1 MKPQKK
7 PLHLTPR
14 EELVMI
20 ALADREMYG
29 LDIAKA
35 ISEASQGTRSLRC
48 GSLYPLL
55 HGLERKKFV
64 ASRWGDEDFNER
76 GGARRRYY
84 KATPLGLEA
93 IAEVDRFRQS
103 LGGWGRE

>member
-1 MKPQKK
+1 
-7 PLHLTPR
+7 
-14 EELVMI
+14 MI

-84 KATPLGLEA
+84 RATPLGLEA
-93 IAEVDRFRQS
+93 IAEVYRFRQS
-103 LGGWGRE
+103 LGSWGEGIG

>member
-1 MKPQKK
+1 MKPQNKV
-7 PLHLTPR
+7 PHLTPN

-20 ALADREMYG
+20 ALADRELYG

-48 GSLYPLL
+48 GSLYPLV
-55 HGLERKKFV
+55 HGLERKNFV
-64 ASRWGDEDFNER
+64 VARWGDEELNER

-84 KATPLGLEA
+84 KATPQGIQA
-93 IAEVDRFRQS
+93 IAEVADFRRA
-103 LGGWGRE
+103 LGGWGKG